1 VRDEATLGSLPLD
14 ISSESAGAVA
24 VYRIVGKVDALTSP
38 QLVAAVGSAIAG
50 GTPWIVYDMR
60 EVAYISSAGLRG
72 ILVIAKQ
79 AKAAHGGLA
88 MFGLQ
93 PAVDEVFAISG
104 FHDIIPIATDETQA
118 RARLG
123 K

>member
-1 VRDEATLGSLPLD
+1 MD

-50 GTPWIVYDMR
+50 GTTWIVYDMR
-60 EVAYISSAGLRG
+60 GVAYISSAGLRG

-79 AKAAHGGLA
+79 AKAANGGLS

-93 PAVDEVFAISG
+93 PAVDEVFVISG
-104 FHDIIPIATDETQA
+104 FHNIIPIAADETQA

-123 K
+123 T

>member
-1 VRDEATLGSLPLD
+1 ME
-14 ISSESAGAVA
+14 ISSELAGAVA

-50 GTPWIVYDMR
+50 GTPWIICDMR
-60 EVAYISSAGLRG
+60 GISYISSAGLRG
-72 ILVIAKQ
+72 VLVIAKQ
-79 AKAAHGGLA
+79 AKAANGGLS

-93 PAVDEVFAISG
+93 PAVDEVFVISG
-104 FHDIIPIATDETQA
+104 LHDVIPIAADETQA
-118 RARLG
+118 RASLG

>member
-1 VRDEATLGSLPLD
+1 MD

-24 VYRIVGKVDALTSP
+24 VYRIVGKVDALTGP

-60 EVAYISSAGLRG
+60 EVTYISSAGLRG

-79 AKAAHGGLA
+79 AKAANGGLS

-93 PAVDEVFAISG
+93 PAVDEVFVVSG
-104 FHDIIPIATDETQA
+104 FHDIIPIAADETQA